1 MQLFLKNVLIFLNSW
16 YILKS
21 ERKKNNFIDL
31 EYMFKEIDKMQ
42 KHDKNPTSQ
51 KI

>member
-1 MQLFLKNVLIFLNSW
+1 MI
-16 YILKS
+16 YIKIWK
-21 ERKKNNFIDL
+21 EKNNFIDL